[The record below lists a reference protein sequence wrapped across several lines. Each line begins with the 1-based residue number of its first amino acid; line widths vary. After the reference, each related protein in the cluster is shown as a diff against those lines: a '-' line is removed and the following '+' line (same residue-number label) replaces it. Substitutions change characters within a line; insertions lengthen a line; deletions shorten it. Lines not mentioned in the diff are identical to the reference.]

1 MNLETNL
8 ARLAYENSPNQ
19 MKGNPGNSGSCP
31 RNRDAMRYVGFSP
44 NANDCNAALD
54 SLFSD
59 ASIKR
64 ISKSITRFLGKDLA
78 NGRPVVVPD
87 KTIISVLSKMVD
99 SYRAETGDIYAGK
112 YNIPNNNL
120 GMYDKVV
127 LQTITLIVDNVRNTL
142 EMENINGKL
151 SAWTTVLGD
160 FNDHGLRSHP
170 PLNGEIDS
178 TRNLFQFHMNY

>member
-8 ARLAYENSPNQ
+8 ARIAYEQTPNQ
-19 MKGNPGNSGSCP
+19 LKRDPGEPGSCP
-31 RNRDAMRYVGFSP
+31 RNRDALRYVGFSP
-44 NANDCNAALD
+44 NSNDCNAGLD

-64 ISKSITRFLGKDLA
+64 MSKSITHFLGKSLA
-78 NGRPVVVPD
+78 NGRPIVVPD
-87 KTIISVLSKMVD
+87 KTIIGILSKMVD

-151 SAWTTVLGD
+151 SIWTTVLGD
-160 FNDHGLRSHP
+160 FNDHGLRSHA
-170 PLNGEIDS
+170 PLGGEIDS